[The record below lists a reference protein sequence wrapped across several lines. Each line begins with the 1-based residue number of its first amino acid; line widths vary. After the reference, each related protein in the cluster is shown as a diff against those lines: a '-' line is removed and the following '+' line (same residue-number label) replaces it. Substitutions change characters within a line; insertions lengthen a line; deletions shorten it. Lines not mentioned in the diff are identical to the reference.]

1 MGFLDHSTNNI
12 ILDAVLTDEGRRA
25 LARNDGSFSVTKFA
39 VGDDEVNYN
48 IIKKYGKAVG
58 KEKIER
64 NTPVFES
71 LTNQGYGQKYKV
83 FGVSNP
89 NLVYLPKMG
98 LKTAAGPVILK
109 TRTGNVNNQSFLV
122 EVQQSLTES
131 QNFDAGLVDTLFTVE
146 MNSLFLQ
153 TSGDRVTMSYID
165 SQNRSFYEISGVPT
179 NNTSGVLCNLSF
191 TVSARPNLTDDVF
204 TRYGDPFKTYIK
216 ITGVSSGTVLDIP
229 VTIFK
234 T

>member
-12 ILDAVLTDEGRRA
+12 ILDAVLTDEGRKA
-25 LARNDGSFSVTKFA
+25 LARNDGSFSITKFA

-64 NTPVFES
+64 NTPIFES

-89 NLVYLPKMG
+89 NLVYLPKMS
-98 LKTAAGPVILK
+98 LSSSSSVVLK
-109 TRTGNVNNQSFLV
+109 TRTGNVNDQSFV
-122 EVQQSLTES
+122 VNVQQNLAQS
-131 QNFDAGLVDTLFTVE
+131 QNFDAGLVDSLFAVE
-146 MNSLFLQ
+146 MNNLFIQ
-153 TSGDRVTMSYID
+153 TSGDRVTTNYTD
-165 SQNRSFYEISGVPT
+165 SQNRTFYEISGVIT
-179 NNTSGVLCNLSF
+179 GNTSGVLSNLTF
-191 TVSARPNLTDDVF
+191 TVSARTNLTDDIF

-216 ITGVSSGTVLDIP
+216 VTGVSSATVLDIP
-229 VTIFK
+229 VTISK

>member
-25 LARNDGSFSVTKFA
+25 LAKNDGSFSITKFA
-39 VGDDEVNYN
+39 TADDEVNYN

-58 KEKIER
+58 KEKIEK

-89 NLVYLPKMG
+89 NLFYLPKMG
-98 LKTAAGPVILK
+98 LRTTNPVVLK
-109 TRTGNVNNQSFLV
+109 TRTNVNDQSFLV
-122 EVQQSLTES
+122 EVQQHLTES

-146 MNSLFLQ
+146 MNSMFLQ
-153 TSGDRVTMSYID
+153 TTEGILSYVD
-165 SQNRSFYEISGVPT
+165 SQNRSSYEIPGVLT

-191 TVSARPNLTDDVF
+191 TVSSRTNLTDDVF

-229 VTIFK
+229 VTISK